1 MKASSIRTFN
11 DSLLISLALLSVG
24 LLIFEITSNVTPETL
39 ALIRNIDLGIALI
52 FGLEFLTRL
61 LQAKNKRTF
70 MRHNWWHILASIP
83 ITASGTQALRGLMLI
98 RLYRILRVTSVVARF
113 SLFSKSFRN
122 ILKKT
127 HMAWIGSLLAIV
139 FSLGSVLFYYF
150 EHIENPYVN
159 DLYDAFW
166 FMTETM
172 TNTGIGEVYPMTSGG
187 RLIGML
193 SMFFGT
199 LIFGLFVAFIASYL
213 VESRAKKK
221 N

>member
-1 MKASSIRTFN
+1 
-11 DSLLISLALLSVG
+11 
-24 LLIFEITSNVTPETL
+24 
-39 ALIRNIDLGIALI
+39 
-52 FGLEFLTRL
+52 
-61 LQAKNKRTF
+61 
-70 MRHNWWHILASIP
+70 
-83 ITASGTQALRGLMLI
+83 
-98 RLYRILRVTSVVARF
+98 
-113 SLFSKSFRN
+113 
-122 ILKKT
+122 
-127 HMAWIGSLLAIV
+127 MAWIGSLLAIV

-199 LIFGLFVAFIASYL
+199 VIFGLFVAFIASYL